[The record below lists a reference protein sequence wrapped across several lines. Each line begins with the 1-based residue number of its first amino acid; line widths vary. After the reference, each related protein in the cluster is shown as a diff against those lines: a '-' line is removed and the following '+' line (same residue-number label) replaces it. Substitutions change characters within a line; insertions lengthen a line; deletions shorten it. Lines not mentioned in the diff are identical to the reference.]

1 MTRAGIHADGLL
13 KNEEIYNIFDT
24 EKFLNRP
31 VLVAVSNTS
40 GLAGI
45 AHWNNTYGIASII
58 LNHRIQCRECRM
70 GGNMNEDHSL
80 RGRVFTKIKNDI
92 LEGRY
97 QAGDELREVTLG
109 DELGVSRT
117 PVREALRQLALEGL
131 VELIPNKGAYV
142 TGITAKDVRDIY
154 QIRARLEG
162 LCASMAAEAITQE
175 QLDRLDE
182 IILLSRFYEEK
193 EDFEHLLSLDSQFHE
208 VLYEA
213 CGSKM
218 LQHLLA
224 DYHQYVQR
232 VRMRSLQ
239 RQQRAQESTQEH
251 AKILQA
257 IKDRDGKEADRL
269 ATMHIMNTIQNIR
282 KGELL

>member
-1 MTRAGIHADGLL
+1 
-13 KNEEIYNIFDT
+13 
-24 EKFLNRP
+24 
-31 VLVAVSNTS
+31 
-40 GLAGI
+40 
-45 AHWNNTYGIASII
+45 
-58 LNHRIQCRECRM
+58 
-70 GGNMNEDHSL
+70 MNEDHSL

-162 LCASMAAEAITQE
+162 LCASMAAESITQE

-218 LQHLLA
+218 LQHLLT